1 MDRRI
6 IAVAVVA
13 FAAAA
18 LAAQNQVTYILMN
31 GERVSGAIASSS
43 EPSPAMP
50 RGELNLERAGGE
62 ELSFGQEQV
71 AVIDYDGRPPSQAEL
86 ASLPA
91 DEGDQ
96 MVAFRDGNFLHGR
109 LEQLRPDALRWRS
122 GGRLEVHAVNR
133 ISRIYLSPNR
143 ARQIFNF
150 RPQAE
155 PRPEPPPPGRGR
167 GDAPAMPGWRGVEA
181 GPITVVATQ
190 AWTDTGLNV
199 RRGDRLVFSVSGRIR
214 VNPRQAATAAG
225 VGSGNRTL
233 PLRDA
238 PTGALIAKIGD
249 NRAFL
254 IGISPGPFA
263 IEDTGRLWLGIND
276 AIVSD
281 NAGEFVVYVRR
292 GQAP

>member
-1 MDRRI
+1 MHRRVI
-6 IAVAVVA
+6 VASV
-13 FAAAA
+13 AA
-18 LAAQNQVTYILMN
+18 LAALAAAVAQNQVTYILVS

-43 EPSPAMP
+43 EPSAAMP

-109 LEQLRPDALRWRS
+109 LEGLRPDALRWRS
-122 GGRLEVHAVNR
+122 SGRIEAHAVGR
-133 ISRIYLSPNR
+133 ISRIYLNPNR
-143 ARQIFNF
+143 AKQIFNVG
-150 RPQAE
+150 PQ
-155 PRPEPPPPGRGR
+155 PESQPEAPPARGR
-167 GDAPAMPGWRGVEA
+167 GDAPARPGWRGVEA
-181 GPITVVATQ
+181 GPITVVGTQ

-199 RRGDRLVFSVSGRIR
+199 RRGDRLAFSVTGRVRI
-214 VNPRQAATAAG
+214 NPRQTATAAG
-225 VGSGNRTL
+225 VGSTGNRAL

-238 PTGALIAKIGD
+238 PAGALIAKVGD
-249 NRAFL
+249 NRAFA
-254 IGISPGPFA
+254 IGLSPGPFA
-263 IEDTGRLWLGIND
+263 VEDTGRLWLGIND

-292 GQAP
+292 